1 MKIDE
6 IFTVDLTFTT
16 ERQIHSEDFIIFCDL
31 LRKHEVYEKQIE
43 RHTRNLFF
51 ISLRVG
57 FRFRW
62 YQLLPARENT
72 SQFSREIEAS
82 KSQIKIK
89 ASGLIFSNFNWFM

>member
-1 MKIDE
+1 MAKKWPEKVVQRYIHFE
-6 IFTVDLTFTT
+6 TVFSK
-16 ERQIHSEDFIIFCDL
+16 RQIDGEDFINFCDL

-62 YQLLPARENT
+62 YQLLLARENT

-82 KSQIKIK
+82 KS
-89 ASGLIFSNFNWFM
+89 